1 VFSDTGVSDNYRS
14 TDLPMVGTGQS
25 PLERALYLF
34 RRQKN
39 PAFLRR
45 LWIFLIRRSA
55 RLRSYDEAVA
65 GVRIEDSHCAGAR
78 PVPIDKMRG
87 SLGKTGKS
95 LLLFRSSSLCSLC
108 LRPSP
113 LIPSGTSSGA
123 PAGVCAVERRVR

>member
-65 GVRIEDSHCAGAR
+65 GVWIEDSHFAGAR
-78 PVPIDKMRG
+78 SLPIDKMRG
-87 SLGKTGKS
+87 GLGKTGEFDS
-95 LLLFRSSSLCSLC
+95 YSLDLLLCAFAL
-108 LRPSP
+108 PSP
-113 LIPSGTSSGA
+113 LTLSGTSSGA
-123 PAGVCAVERRVR
+123 PAGVRAAERRVR